1 MRTDTIRDVPV
12 WFHNRCTIRSAIL
25 LGVII
30 LVICVLDGCQAEP
43 VGALPQKR
51 ALDAAPVRIPLTQ
64 PLPAGHAE
72 AFFRFE
78 TGGDQMTYTKK
89 EVGLMVVVRNRNSE
103 YRQMIASCSDP
114 GRGSALGGGTE
125 TVLDVAIC
133 DGEYWLMSHPGYVTV
148 VRVEQNS
155 DMHEITKFSLTEGVR
170 AVLPSGR

>member
-1 MRTDTIRDVPV
+1 MRTDTTRDVQV
-12 WFHNRCTIRSAIL
+12 WFRIRSSIRSDVLLSAISL
-25 LGVII
+25 SIGV
-30 LVICVLDGCQAEP
+30 LVGCQA
-43 VGALPQKR
+43 GDSLPQKR
-51 ALDAAPVRIPLTQ
+51 ALDAVPVRIPLAE

-89 EVGLMVVVRNRNSE
+89 EVGLMVVVKNGNSE
-103 YRQMIASCSDP
+103 YRQMIASCPDP

-148 VRVEQNS
+148 VRVEQSS
-155 DMHEITKFSLTEGVR
+155 DMHEITKFPLAGGAR